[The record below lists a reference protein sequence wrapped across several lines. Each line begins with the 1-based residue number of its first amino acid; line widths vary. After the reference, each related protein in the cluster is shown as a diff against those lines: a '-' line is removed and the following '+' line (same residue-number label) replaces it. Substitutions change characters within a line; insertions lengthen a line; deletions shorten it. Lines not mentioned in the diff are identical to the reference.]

1 MAEPIENTRREI
13 LVFILMEVR
22 KKGEKKRDKK
32 GDIKTEPSYMKKIG
46 PGLTFVKEDPKT

>member
-13 LVFILMEVR
+13 LVFILMEAR